1 MNCVNQSIA
10 QMINN
15 THGVNVIEI
24 CKYLNEDKL
33 NEFFHII
40 KSEMNHNIIDEISKN
55 IKNNENE
62 HFIQSGLDI
71 IHEMEDSNNIDN
83 LIILSKYFSIW
94 YKNSKEIKI
103 KKSENDE
110 IINSKQEEIKNS
122 ENTNDEIQQS
132 ENNEECVQMYFDFK
146 TIEQFKTFI
155 KNTGVKD
162 VTVKKHLNNLHKWS
176 IFMNNKL
183 LVNQDLFVDILKNK
197 DTTLSQKLS
206 LTTTASKI
214 LQFMNL
220 PNQNILDYMRQINLK
235 LEKYY
240 KNNKDSDN
248 TGSLSDCDNSVSDNS
263 ETDNIVSDYSDS
275 IVSDSESKDCDNSET
290 DHIESYYSDNCET
303 KDSDNCETIDSDN
316 CETKSIDDEFKSI
329 DDDHDI
335 KIIIINDIEYLKDH
349 DNNIYIAD
357 THELIGKW
365 NSISNSIHYFNNL
378 TKDSDNCETMDSD
391 NCESDNKQIEDS
403 YIKDNKYYCP
413 CGSILTILKTNDNIL
428 RHNNTRKHKLFIS
441 GEQPKKVM
449 NSGLTYYK
457 LHREKVLKRQKE
469 YNIKNKDKIKIYN
482 AEYNKKIRKGVLQ
495 CQNNIMKF

>member
-33 NEFFHII
+33 NEFLHII
-40 KSEMNHNIIDEISKN
+40 KSEMNHKIIDEISKN
-55 IKNNENE
+55 NETE
-62 HFIQSGLDI
+62 HLIQSGLDI
-71 IHEMEDSNNIDN
+71 IHEMENSNNIDN
-83 LIILSKYFSIW
+83 LIILRKYFSIW

-162 VTVKKHLNNLHKWS
+162 VTVKKHLNNLHKWN

-220 PNQNILDYMRQINLK
+220 PNQNILDYMREINLK
-235 LEKYY
+235 LENYY
-240 KNNKDSDN
+240 KNKNNKDCDN
-248 TGSLSDCDNSVSDNS
+248 TISLTN
-263 ETDNIVSDYSDS
+263 NIVSENNILIRLKNQKFHVPEVFHLKQPYLILEKVHGVNLCDFINDNLKSAETLEDL
-275 IVSDSESKDCDNSET
+275 DSE
-290 DHIESYYSDNCET
+290 I
-303 KDSDNCETIDSDN
+303 
-316 CETKSIDDEFKSI
+316 
-329 DDDHDI
+329 
-335 KIIIINDIEYLKDH
+335 
-349 DNNIYIAD
+349 
-357 THELIGKW
+357 
-365 NSISNSIHYFNNL
+365 
-378 TKDSDNCETMDSD
+378 
-391 NCESDNKQIEDS
+391 
-403 YIKDNKYYCP
+403 
-413 CGSILTILKTNDNIL
+413 
-428 RHNNTRKHKLFIS
+428 
-441 GEQPKKVM
+441 
-449 NSGLTYYK
+449 
-457 LHREKVLKRQKE
+457 
-469 YNIKNKDKIKIYN
+469 KDKIIHSVEKL
-482 AEYNKKIRKGVLQ
+482 AEFLAQLHEKNIVKHYESEELLVLNKGDTRLRDFIINFSQDILYGVDFEEAYEGNHMDDLAWICCSMLDTDPGLFSMDEPKHKMSLINLFLRKYYQKSSSFQFDLNYLAEKLIEHLNVVIVRRNLPYGPLKKASFFDGISKDI
-495 CQNNIMKF
+495 N